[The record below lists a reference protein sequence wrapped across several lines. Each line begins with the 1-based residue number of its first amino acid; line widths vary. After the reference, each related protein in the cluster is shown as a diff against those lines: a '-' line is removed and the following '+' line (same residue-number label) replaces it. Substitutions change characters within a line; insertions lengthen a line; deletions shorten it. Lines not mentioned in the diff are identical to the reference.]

1 MLSCF
6 AFRVCCFSA
15 SDDYFLGCFITM
27 SASEWVSGRARILLG
42 VSGGIAA
49 YKTAELTRLLI
60 KSGAEVRVVMT
71 EGAQA
76 FITPLTFQALSGNPV
91 HTQLLDP
98 EAEAGMGHIELAK
111 WADTVVIAPA
121 SADLMA
127 RLAAGMADDLLTT
140 LCLATEAQ
148 VLLAPAMNQRM
159 WRHPATQRNASQLQ
173 AYGYRLLGPGQGEQ
187 ACGDIGPG
195 RMLEPEELARQILNA
210 KAVLPVAGALL
221 AGKTVTIT
229 AGPTREAVDP
239 VRYISNH
246 SSGKMG
252 FALAEAA
259 LQAGANVN
267 LIAGPV
273 QLQAPQGVTLL
284 PVQSAQQMLEASLS
298 VIAQTDIFIAAA
310 AVADYRPASAADQ
323 KMKKQTGQQDLVL
336 HLVQNPD
343 IVATVATH
351 KQRPF
356 TVGFA
361 AETQN
366 VEAYA
371 TDKLVRKNL
380 DMIIANDV
388 SRSDIGF
395 NSDQNAVT
403 LLWREG
409 DALRSLSPEQ
419 AAKAHLAQELIH
431 CIAQHY
437 LAEHYQQ
444 SS

>member
-1 MLSCF
+1 M
-6 AFRVCCFSA
+6 AQ
-15 SDDYFLGCFITM
+15 I
-27 SASEWVSGRARILLG
+27 EQPSGKTRILLG
-42 VSGGIAA
+42 ISGGIAA
-49 YKTAELTRLLI
+49 YKSAELTRLLI
-60 KSGAEVRVVMT
+60 KAGAEVRVVMT

-76 FITPLTFQALSGNPV
+76 FITPLTFQALSGKPV

-111 WADTVVIAPA
+111 WADKIVIAPA

-140 LCLATEAQ
+140 LCLATEAE
-148 VLLAPAMNQRM
+148 VLLAPAMNQAM
-159 WRHPATQRNASQLQ
+159 WRHPATQRNARQLTD
-173 AYGYRLLGPGQGEQ
+173 YGYRLLGPDQGAQ
-187 ACGDIGPG
+187 ACGDVGPG
-195 RMLEPEELARQILNA
+195 RMLEPEMLSRLILPA
-210 KAVLPVAGALL
+210 ETDTVPAGHL

-259 LQAGANVN
+259 LNAGAKVN

-273 QLQAPQGVTLL
+273 QIQAPDGVNLI

-298 VIAQTDIFIAAA
+298 VIEQSDIFIAAA
-310 AVADYRPASAADQ
+310 AVADYRPAAAADQ
-323 KMKKQTGQQDLVL
+323 KMKKQPGQQDLVL

-343 IVATVATH
+343 IVATIAKH
-351 KQRPF
+351 EQRPF

-361 AETQN
+361 AETQD

-371 TDKLVRKNL
+371 ADKLVRKNL

-388 SRSDIGF
+388 SRTDIGF

-403 LLWREG
+403 LLWQEAGNLCRHQP
-409 DALRSLSPEQ
+409 DQ
-419 AAKAHLAQELIH
+419 AAKQQLAGELVLH
-431 CIAQHY
+431 IAQHY
-437 LAEHYQQ
+437 ARDNGSHEV
-444 SS
+444 